1 VVLVVEVVVNQ
12 LVVVQET
19 LHQSVLVKV
28 IMVALLEEVVVVL
41 VQLEEMVAEV
51 EVVLVR
57 NLVLQA
63 QLPTMQVEVEEAQ
76 VVVGL

>member
-28 IMVALLEEVVVVL
+28 IMVALLEAVVVVL
-41 VQLEEMVAEV
+41 VQLEEMVAQV
-51 EVVLVR
+51 EAVLVR

-63 QLPTMQVEVEEAQ
+63 HQPTMLAEAEVAE
-76 VVVGL
+76 VLHLL